1 MPPSTLS
8 SFKTPGEVYSEAL
21 SESLVCK
28 GGLLGVVR
36 LETGVAGKVKAE
48 TADDVDDV
56 EVEWL
61 WVNDDAVERAEQG
74 GLLWRD
80 EEMP

>member
-1 MPPSTLS
+1 M
-8 SFKTPGEVYSEAL
+8 
-21 SESLVCK
+21 
-28 GGLLGVVR
+28 R